1 MGCVSILIELKQL
14 HRVLSNSICG
24 RYPKISGI
32 FQLKKEQPTKVDY
45 NFICKAGALIWSLF
59 IVSFAIKK

>member
-1 MGCVSILIELKQL
+1 VSILIELKQL

-45 NFICKAGALIWSLF
+45 NFICKAGALI
-59 IVSFAIKK
+59 